1 MVGPPSNTSVPF
13 FLPAISPACARGT
26 QPPFFEYQT
35 VLMNIT
41 SLQRP
46 VSLVEGVCQKLSEL
60 IRGVSSAEE
69 RWLPAERSLAEKLGV
84 SRTVV
89 REATKRLEQQ
99 GLLEI
104 QHGNG
109 IKVVDKLHRP
119 LNDSLSLLLP
129 DVAERL
135 RQLNEARLSVEPDA
149 ASLAARRATPE
160 QIQTLRRLQNQL
172 VSAPDN
178 VAAIEADIAAHHAI
192 ADASG
197 NLIYR
202 LLLDSLADLGLAS
215 RMRTIGRIG
224 KQTAIAHHA
233 RILEAIERHD
243 SSEAFEAMRLH
254 IQAAGEDMDLPSLQC
269 GSAE

>member
-1 MVGPPSNTSVPF
+1 
-13 FLPAISPACARGT
+13 
-26 QPPFFEYQT
+26 
-35 VLMNIT
+35 MNIT
-41 SLQRP
+41 TLQRP
-46 VSLVEGVCQKLSEL
+46 GSLVEGVCQQLAEL
-60 IRGVSSAEE
+60 IRGGTASEE

-109 IKVVDKLHRP
+109 IKVVDRLHRP

-135 RQLNEARLSVEPDA
+135 RQLNETRLSIEPDA
-149 ASLAARRATPE
+149 AAYAAQRASSE
-160 QIQTLRRLQNQL
+160 QIQTLRRVQRQL
-172 VSAPDN
+172 ENAPDN
-178 VAAIEADIAAHHAI
+178 SAAIEADIAAHYAI

-202 LLLDSLADLGLAS
+202 LILDSLAELSIAS
-215 RMRTIGRIG
+215 RLRTIGRIG
-224 KQTAIAHHA
+224 KQTAVEHHA
-233 RILEAIERHD
+233 RILDAIERHD
-243 SSEAFEAMRLH
+243 PADAREAMREH
-254 IQAAGEDMDLPSLQC
+254 IHAAGQDMDLPSLKSH
-269 GSAE
+269 GSR

>member
-1 MVGPPSNTSVPF
+1 
-13 FLPAISPACARGT
+13 
-26 QPPFFEYQT
+26 
-35 VLMNIT
+35 MNIT
-41 SLQRP
+41 TLQRP
-46 VSLVEGVCQKLSEL
+46 ASLVEGVCQQLAEL
-60 IRGVSSAEE
+60 IRGGSPDDE

-109 IKVVDKLHRP
+109 IKIVDKLHRP
-119 LNDSLSLLLP
+119 LNDSLSMLIP

-135 RQLNEARLSVEPDA
+135 RQLNETRFSIEPDA
-149 ASLAARRATPE
+149 AAFAARRASKE
-160 QIQTLRRLQNQL
+160 QILTLRRIQTQL
-172 VSAPDN
+172 ENASDN
-178 VAAIEADIAAHHAI
+178 ASAIEADIAAHHAI

-202 LLLDSLADLGLAS
+202 LILDSLAELSIAS
-215 RMRTIGRIG
+215 RLRTIGRIG

-233 RILEAIERHD
+233 RILGAIEMRD
-243 SSEAFEAMRLH
+243 PEKAREAMREH
-254 IQAAGEDMDLPSLQC
+254 VRAAGEDMDLPSLK
-269 GSAE
+269 SR

>member
-1 MVGPPSNTSVPF
+1 
-13 FLPAISPACARGT
+13 
-26 QPPFFEYQT
+26 
-35 VLMNIT
+35 MNIT
-41 SLQRP
+41 TLQRP
-46 VSLVEGVCQKLSEL
+46 GSLVEGVCQQLAEL
-60 IRGVSSAEE
+60 IRGGAASEE

-135 RQLNEARLSVEPDA
+135 QQLNETRLSIEPDA
-149 ASLAARRATPE
+149 AAFAAQRASKE
-160 QIQTLRRLQNQL
+160 QLETLRRVQGQL
-172 VSAPDN
+172 EKAPDN
-178 VAAIEADIAAHHAI
+178 AAAIEADIAAHHAI

-202 LLLDSLADLGLAS
+202 LILDSLAELSIAS
-215 RMRTIGRIG
+215 RLRTIGRIG
-224 KQTAIAHHA
+224 KQTAVEHHA
-233 RILEAIERHD
+233 RILDAIERRD
-243 SSEAFEAMRLH
+243 PAAAREAMYEH
-254 IQAAGEDMDLPSLQC
+254 IQAAGQDMDLPSLK
-269 GSAE
+269 SPRSR

>member
-1 MVGPPSNTSVPF
+1 
-13 FLPAISPACARGT
+13 
-26 QPPFFEYQT
+26 
-35 VLMNIT
+35 MNIT
-41 SLQRP
+41 TLQRP
-46 VSLVEGVCQKLSEL
+46 ASLVEGVCQQLAEL
-60 IRGVSSAEE
+60 IRGGSPDDE

-109 IKVVDKLHRP
+109 IKIVDKLHRP
-119 LNDSLSLLLP
+119 LNDSLSMLIP

-135 RQLNEARLSVEPDA
+135 RQLNETRFSIEPDA
-149 ASLAARRATPE
+149 AAFAARRASKE
-160 QIQTLRRLQNQL
+160 QILTLRRIQTQL
-172 VSAPDN
+172 ENASDN
-178 VAAIEADIAAHHAI
+178 ASAIEADIAAHHAI

-202 LLLDSLADLGLAS
+202 LILDSLAELSIAS
-215 RMRTIGRIG
+215 RLRTIGRIG

-233 RILEAIERHD
+233 RILEAIELRD
-243 SSEAFEAMRLH
+243 PEGARDAMREH
-254 IQAAGEDMDLPSLQC
+254 VRAAGEDMDLPSLK
-269 GSAE
+269 SR

>member
-1 MVGPPSNTSVPF
+1 
-13 FLPAISPACARGT
+13 
-26 QPPFFEYQT
+26 
-35 VLMNIT
+35 
-41 SLQRP
+41 
-46 VSLVEGVCQKLSEL
+46 VEGVCQQLAEL
-60 IRGVSSAEE
+60 IRGGASSEE

-135 RQLNEARLSVEPDA
+135 QQLNETRLSIEPDA
-149 ASLAARRATPE
+149 AAFAAQRASKE
-160 QIQTLRRLQNQL
+160 QILTLRRVHTRLE
-172 VSAPDN
+172 SAPDHS
-178 VAAIEADIAAHHAI
+178 AAIEADIAAHHAI

-202 LLLDSLADLGLAS
+202 LILDSLAELSIATRL
-215 RMRTIGRIG
+215 RTIGRIG
-224 KQTAIAHHA
+224 KQTAVEHHA
-233 RILEAIERHD
+233 RILDAIERHD
-243 SSEAFEAMRLH
+243 PAAAREAMREH
-254 IQAAGEDMDLPSLQC
+254 IQTAGQDMDLPSLK
-269 GSAE
+269 SRRSL

>member
-1 MVGPPSNTSVPF
+1 
-13 FLPAISPACARGT
+13 
-26 QPPFFEYQT
+26 
-35 VLMNIT
+35 MNIT
-41 SLQRP
+41 SIQRP
-46 VSLVEGVCQKLSEL
+46 ASLVEGVCQQLAEL
-60 IRGVSSAEE
+60 IRGGAAEEE

-119 LNDSLSLLLP
+119 LNESLSLLIP

-135 RQLNEARLSVEPDA
+135 KQLNETRLSIEPDA
-149 ASLAARRATPE
+149 AAFAAERASRK
-160 QIQTLRRLQNQL
+160 QVLTLRRIQSQL
-172 VSAPDN
+172 ESAKDN
-178 VAAIEADIAAHHAI
+178 TAAIEADIAAHHAI

-202 LLLDSLADLGLAS
+202 LILDSLAELSVAS
-215 RMRTIGRIG
+215 RLRTIGRIG
-224 KQTAIAHHA
+224 KKTAVEHHA
-233 RILEAIERHD
+233 RILGAIERHD
-243 SSEAFEAMRLH
+243 PDEAREAMREH
-254 IQAAGEDMDLPSLQC
+254 INAAGQDMDLGSLKSR
-269 GSAE
+269 SAR